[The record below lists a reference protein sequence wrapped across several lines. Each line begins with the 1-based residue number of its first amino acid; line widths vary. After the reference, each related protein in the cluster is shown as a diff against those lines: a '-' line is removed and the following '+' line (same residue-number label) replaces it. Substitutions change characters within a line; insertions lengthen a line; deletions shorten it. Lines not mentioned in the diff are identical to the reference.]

1 MRLLRATFCQVLNLS
16 KDEDSTT
23 SPANL
28 FQYLTILMVMK
39 FLLVPNQNLP
49 FSNLSVVSCPIAVHL
64 EKNMA
69 PSSPYAPTKL
79 QTTVRLPLLVLEVS
93 HFFRSTK

>member
-49 FSNLSVVSCPIAVHL
+49 FSYLSVVSCPIAVHL
-64 EKNMA
+64 LRRIWLLLLHM
-69 PSSPYAPTKL
+69 
-79 QTTVRLPLLVLEVS
+79 LPQS
-93 HFFRSTK
+93 CRQQ